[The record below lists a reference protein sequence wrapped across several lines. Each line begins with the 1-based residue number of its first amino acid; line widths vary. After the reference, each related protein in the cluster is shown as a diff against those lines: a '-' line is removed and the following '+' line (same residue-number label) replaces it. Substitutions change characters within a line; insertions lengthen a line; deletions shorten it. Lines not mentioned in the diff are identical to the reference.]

1 MTFDDSVQN
10 DMAIGN
16 AREYLETRL
25 SSIIKTLQGENV
37 VSYGQNCSD
46 LD

>member
-1 MTFDDSVQN
+1 
-10 DMAIGN
+10 
-16 AREYLETRL
+16 L

-46 LD
+46 LDWENGYV